1 MYSERLITAA
11 AKWWGNTLRTKSSP
25 HVLGSDSNT
34 MERAAVDVFTAL
46 LPKVPENKIKVF
58 ETELV
63 FTIRAEI
70 MRLFQALKQYP
81 DRLIVSVD
89 YDPCK
94 VLAQAAQK
102 ANFDPKYVL
111 PMKTCMYI
119 TEAGEVTVR
128 HGVDAPLVEYCLLDG
143 QLVRK

>member
-11 AKWWGNTLRTKSSP
+11 AKWWGNTLRTKP
-25 HVLGSDSNT
+25 THHVLGGDSSAV
-34 MERAAVDVFTAL
+34 EHAAVDVFTAL
-46 LPKVPENKIKVF
+46 LPKVPEEKIRVF

-63 FTIRAEI
+63 YTTRAQI
-70 MRLFQALKQYP
+70 MGFFQQYKYYP
-81 DRLIVSVD
+81 DRILLDVD
-89 YDPCK
+89 YNPCK
-94 VLAQAAQK
+94 AMALAAQK

-128 HGVDAPLVEYCLLDG
+128 HGVGAPLVEYCLLDG